1 MSCCNVKGYITA
13 VNVKTGKVSAKAL
26 GGKTYSNIQL
36 INPYNTNSI
45 PKIAI
50 NMCIMIIKSG
60 GSDGAVYG
68 IPFNVVTQFELES
81 EGDYAV
87 GSVVGKNKIIFKA
100 SGDTVEN
107 ANTKTINANTYTLSN
122 YNEASLDGDVTNI
135 SSQMVNIEGNIE
147 VNVDAEAVNLGDAIA
162 NVLNENAIMEVI
174 ITGGS
179 SAGTYPVQITN
190 AGQTKVKA

>member
-68 IPFNVVTQFELES
+68 MPFNVVTQFELES

-107 ANTKTINANTYTLSN
+107 ANTKTINANTSVNGEFSTN
-122 YNEASLDGDVTNI
+122 GVT
-135 SSQMVNIEGNIE
+135 
-147 VNVDAEAVNLGDAIA
+147 NLGDAIA

-190 AGQTKVKA
+190 AGQQKVKA